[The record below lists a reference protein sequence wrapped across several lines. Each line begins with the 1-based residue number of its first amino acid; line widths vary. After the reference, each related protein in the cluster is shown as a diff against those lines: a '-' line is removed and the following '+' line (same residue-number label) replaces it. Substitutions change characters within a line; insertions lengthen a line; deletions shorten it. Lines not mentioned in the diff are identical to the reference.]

1 MEGRIFEKIREYT
14 YQDVNGFFSKH
25 FEGKPWTERT
35 KEIYQALQERHVDG
49 RWIDFPQTPVQNA
62 VCKWWFDFQDEFL
75 SSERGVYYTSATKDL
90 TGCEAKRQIDLF
102 VKPNNEKLS
111 K

>member
-1 MEGRIFEKIREYT
+1 MVIAQYT

-35 KEIYQALQERHVDG
+35 KEIYQA
-49 RWIDFPQTPVQNA
+49 VQNA